1 MPHSRF
7 RRRSLAPFSLLAPL
21 ALVATAGCIS
31 GSGKRDYGE
40 LLTIDKALVQDR
52 IERLEA
58 AVPACTATTAAARR
72 TNRLPVA
79 GTGST
84 GSCGGAVAVDT
95 AHDNGITDYTLDL
108 DAYCMSGTDA
118 GDVVVD
124 GVVVGQE
131 RGTPS
136 DAGPI
141 IDSFSLETDGP
152 LTVDH
157 DGPDLEI
164 TIDGVVADYGLPAA
178 WTPDTATA
186 ADPDVTTLDLL
197 TVHFPGGEESD
208 LLVGDLVV
216 ERVGTPPQ
224 WTITEG
230 ALALEGE
237 GYVQISTPPGEPFA
251 FGGVDTMSGSI
262 VLTGADDTQLII
274 TTSATTPMAVELEL
288 NGAPM
293 AQGVDCSPALPF
305 LVQGVAAAYL
315 ALPLY

>member
-1 MPHSRF
+1 MPRSRAL
-7 RRRSLAPFSLLAPL
+7 SVLIPFTLLAS
-21 ALVATAGCIS
+21 AACNS
-31 GSGKRDYGE
+31 DSGKRDYGE
-40 LLTIDKALVQDR
+40 LLTIDEALVQDR
-52 IERLEA
+52 LVRLEA
-58 AVPACTATTAAARR
+58 VVPACTTTTGMARR
-72 TNRLPVA
+72 RLPVA
-79 GTGST
+79 GTGTS
-84 GSCGGAVAVDT
+84 GSCGGEVVVNT
-95 AHDNGITDYTLDL
+95 AHDNGITDYALDM
-108 DAYCMSGTDA
+108 DAFCMSGTEA
-118 GDVVVD
+118 GDVLVN
-124 GVVVGQE
+124 GLVVGQE

-141 IDSFSLETDGP
+141 IDSFSLDTDGP

-157 DGPDLEI
+157 DGPDLEL
-164 TIDGVVADYGLPAA
+164 TVDGVVADYGLPAA
-178 WTPDTATA
+178 WAPNTATA
-186 ADPDVTTLDLL
+186 ADPDVTTLDLI

-208 LLVGDLVV
+208 LLIGDVVV

-237 GYVQISTPPGEPFA
+237 GYVQISTPPGEPFT
-251 FGGVDTMSGSI
+251 FGGVESMSGSI
-262 VLTGADDTQLII
+262 VLTGAEDTTLVI
-274 TTSATTPMAVELEL
+274 TASASSPMAVVLEL

>member
-1 MPHSRF
+1 MPHSRAL
-7 RRRSLAPFSLLAPL
+7 SVLAPAALLL
-21 ALVATAGCIS
+21 TAGCIS

-40 LLTIDKALVQDR
+40 LLVIDEALVQDR
-52 IERLEA
+52 LVRLEA
-58 AVPACTATTAAARR
+58 AVPACTTTSSAARR
-72 TNRLPVA
+72 ARQLPVA
-79 GTGST
+79 GTGTT
-84 GSCGGAVAVDT
+84 GSCGGEVAVDT
-95 AHDNGITDYTLDL
+95 AHDNGITDYSIDL
-108 DAYCMSGTDA
+108 DAFCMSGTDA
-118 GDVVVD
+118 GDVVLD
-124 GVVVGQE
+124 GIVEGQE

-141 IDSFSLETDGP
+141 IDSFVLETEGP

-157 DGPDLEI
+157 DGPDMEI

-178 WTPDTATA
+178 WAPDTATA

-230 ALALEGE
+230 AVALEGE
-237 GYVQISTPPGEPFA
+237 GYVQLSTPPGEPFT
-251 FGGVDTMSGSI
+251 FGGVEAMSGSL
-262 VLTGADDTQLII
+262 VLTGADDTTLVI
-274 TTSATTPMAVELEL
+274 TPSASTPMAMELEL